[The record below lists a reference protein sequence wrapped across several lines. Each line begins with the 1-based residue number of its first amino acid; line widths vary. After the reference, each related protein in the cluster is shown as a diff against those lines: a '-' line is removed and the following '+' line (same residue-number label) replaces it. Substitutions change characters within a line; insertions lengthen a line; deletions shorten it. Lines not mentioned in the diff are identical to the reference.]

1 MIISNCVINE
11 DGSYDFDFHVTKDE
25 AAFLMDLA
33 VKSLVHRGIIQ
44 LAESEA
50 KQEFELFKEEGGI
63 VQ

>member
-1 MIISNCVINE
+1 MIISNCVKND

-33 VKSLVHRGIIQ
+33 VKSLVHRGIIH
-44 LAESEA
+44 LAEQEA
-50 KQEFELFKEEGGI
+50 EQEFEIFKEDGGT

>member
-1 MIISNCVINE
+1 MLISNCVKND

-44 LAESEA
+44 LAEQEA
-50 KQEFELFKEEGGI
+50 EQEFEIFKEDGGV